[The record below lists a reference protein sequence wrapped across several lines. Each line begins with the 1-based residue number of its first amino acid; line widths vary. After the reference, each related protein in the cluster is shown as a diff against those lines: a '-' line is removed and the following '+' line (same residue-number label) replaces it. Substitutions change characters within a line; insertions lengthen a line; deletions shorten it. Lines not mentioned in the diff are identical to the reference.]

1 MSVTSPN
8 SSPVHGGGAERSE
21 AEGEVSATGHSPVS
35 HPAAC
40 DDNSPA
46 SGGANGIFERFR
58 ALIRHSLAARLLT
71 IAIISV
77 FSLVV
82 MGWIAHAQFNRQLV
96 RLLVDPELRSVADIL
111 IGDAAPGLAGEIALQ
126 DLPYDPRYLQPL
138 SGRYFEVARVE
149 DSGALDVQVTSP
161 SLAGVPIQF
170 GAKVEQRLT
179 GAEAFRAWQYIDI
192 NNSGEEP
199 LRIAARV
206 EEIPGVEGRYLF
218 VVAIAP
224 RAILAPAANLVGIS
238 FAVFLA
244 FCALMVAAV
253 TVLQIRVGLEP
264 LHELQRDIA
273 EVRRGEHERLRGDY
287 PAELKPVT
295 QELNALVDHNREVV
309 ERARRHV
316 GNLAHALKTP
326 IAVLKNAA
334 ADGKG
339 EDDVVKQS
347 IDEMEKFVER
357 QLRRARVAARAE
369 ARAGATIAYRT
380 PVLQNLE
387 DLVFM
392 MEQKY
397 DHEKAIDISVEAEG
411 DVTFRGER
419 EDLLEM
425 VANLV
430 DNACKYGK
438 SQVVVRL
445 LPAFGDNLFEIVVE
459 DDGPGLGEA
468 DLAKAM
474 ARGARLDEAA
484 PGQGLGLSILKET
497 VELYAGELL
506 FERGD
511 LGGLKARLRLPA
523 TD

>member
-1 MSVTSPN
+1 VSEGSK
-8 SSPVHGGGAERSE
+8 SSPVYVGGGERSE
-21 AEGEVSATGHSPVS
+21 PEGVSQSPDVAHSPLS
-35 HPAAC
+35 QPASRA
-40 DDNSPA
+40 DSSPA
-46 SGGANGIFERFR
+46 RWGAFENFR
-58 ALIRHSLAARLLT
+58 ALIRRSLAARLLT
-71 IAIISV
+71 IAIVSV
-77 FSLVV
+77 LSLMA
-82 MGWIAHAQFNRQLV
+82 MGVIAHSQFQRQLL
-96 RLLVDPELRSVADIL
+96 RLLIDPEIQAVADNL
-111 IGDAAPGLAGEIALQ
+111 VGNSGPGLAGEIALQ

-138 SGRYFEVARVE
+138 SGRYFQVARIQ
-149 DSGALDVQVTSP
+149 DDGSLDVQVISP
-161 SLAGVPIQF
+161 SLFDVSIPLDSKLQAT
-170 GAKVEQRLT
+170 LT
-179 GAEAFRAWQYIDI
+179 APEAPREPRFIDI
-192 NNSGEEP
+192 PGPDNEP
-199 LRIAARV
+199 LRIVARV
-206 EEIPGVEGRYLF
+206 EEIPQLQGRYLF
-218 VVAIAP
+218 LVGVAP

-238 FAVFLA
+238 FAIFLG

-273 EVRRGEHERLRGDY
+273 EVRRGEHERLQGDY

-334 ADGKG
+334 AEGKG
-339 EDDVVKQS
+339 ESEVVKQS

-369 ARAGATIAYRT
+369 SRAGATIAYRT

-397 DHEKAIDISVEAEG
+397 DHEKAIDISVEAEA

-425 VANLV
+425 VANLI
-430 DNACKYGK
+430 DNACKYGR

-445 LPAFGDNLFEIVVE
+445 LPAFGNCLFEIVVE

-497 VELYAGELL
+497 VDLYAGELL

>member
-1 MSVTSPN
+1 VS
-8 SSPVHGGGAERSE
+8 ER
-21 AEGEVSATGHSPVS
+21 P
-35 HPAAC
+35 PR
-40 DDNSPA
+40 
-46 SGGANGIFERFR
+46 IFERFR
-58 ALIRHSLAARLLT
+58 GLIRRSLAARLLT

-77 FSLVV
+77 FSLVA
-82 MGWIAHAQFNRQLV
+82 MGWIAHAQFNRQLL
-96 RLLVDPELRSVADIL
+96 RLLIDPEIESVADNL
-111 IGDAAPGLAGEIALQ
+111 IGNAGPGLGGELALQ

-138 SGRYFEVARVE
+138 SGRYFQIARIG
-149 DSGALDVQVTSP
+149 DDGQLDVQVISP
-161 SLAGVPIQF
+161 SLFDVAITLDP
-170 GAKVEQRLT
+170 KVQETL
-179 GAEAFRAWQYIDI
+179 FRADAPR
-192 NNSGEEP
+192 GARFLDVDGPDDEP
-199 LRIAARV
+199 LRVIARV
-206 EEIPGVEGRYLF
+206 EQIPQLEGRYLF
-218 VVAIAP
+218 LVGVAP
-224 RAILAPAANLVGIS
+224 RAILAPAANLVGIA

-244 FCALMVAAV
+244 FCAIMVLAV
-253 TVLQIRVGLEP
+253 TVLQVRVGLEP

-273 EVRRGEHERLRGDY
+273 RVRRGDAERLTGDY
-287 PAELKPVT
+287 PAEIQPVT

-334 ADGKG
+334 ADGQQ
-339 EDDVVKQS
+339 DLVMKQS
-347 IDEMEKFVER
+347 IEEMEAFVER

-369 ARAGATIAYRT
+369 ARAGAQAPTIAYRT

-397 DHEKAIDISVEAEG
+397 DHIKAVDISVEAEA

-425 VANLV
+425 VANLI
-430 DNACKYGK
+430 DNACKYGR

-445 LPAFGDNLFEIVVE
+445 LPPFESNGLMEIIVE
-459 DDGPGLGEA
+459 DDGPGLSDEE
-468 DLAKAM
+468 LERAM

-497 VELYAGELL
+497 VDLYAGELL
-506 FERGD
+506 FERGE